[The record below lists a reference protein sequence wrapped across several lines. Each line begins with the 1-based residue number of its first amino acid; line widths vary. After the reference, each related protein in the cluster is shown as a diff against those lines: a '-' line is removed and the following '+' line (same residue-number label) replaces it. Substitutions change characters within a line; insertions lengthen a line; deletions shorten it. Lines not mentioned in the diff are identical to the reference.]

1 MKKKFISMLLVV
13 TLALTALLPNYIY
26 ADDDDERVDAEAI
39 EQAYGYE
46 DYQQLTEEA
55 TTTVSGRDDVSITK
69 RVSTTTSFA
78 PGAATALGI
87 IITLPFMIGHT
98 IISLVALEDSFTINN
113 ISEYNLPLFTIEKA
127 VFNEIPLLDANYV
140 TESPNSAASA
150 AMKSSVLVWYNAV
163 RAIAI
168 AISLLVLLY
177 IGIRM
182 AIAAVAEEKAR
193 YKKML
198 IDWFFSFLLLFLLHY
213 FIVIVLYFA
222 QGLVTLFGSLEV
234 KVFEESL
241 ILQIFTMAK
250 ETTGWSYVGIL
261 LMYIVLVF
269 YEIKFFVIYMKRLL
283 AIGFLIV
290 ISPIIT
296 ITYSIDRAGD
306 GKAQAFETWMKEFV
320 MFCMTQPVHAAL
332 YLVFINTAY
341 EIFKVAPLL
350 AVIFFAGLSRAEKM
364 FRKLFGMSKGVS
376 QGGLADSFK
385 FKHK

>member
-13 TLALTALLPNYIY
+13 MLTLTALLPNYIY
-26 ADDDDERVDAEAI
+26 ADEDRVDAEAI

-46 DYQQLTEEA
+46 DYEQMSEDA

-69 RVSTTTSFA
+69 KVSTTFSF
-78 PGAATALGI
+78 GAAAASAIGVV
-87 IITLPFMIGHT
+87 ITLPFMIGHAL
-98 IISLVALEDSFTINN
+98 ISIVALEDSFNFTE
-113 ISEYNLPLFTIEKA
+113 ISVYNLPLFTIEKA

-140 TESPNSAASA
+140 TESNNSVVSNTL
-150 AMKSSVLVWYNAV
+150 KNSVLIWYNTV
-163 RAIAI
+163 RALAL
-168 AISLLVLLY
+168 AISLLVLMY

-182 AIAAVAEEKAR
+182 AIASVAEDKAR

-198 IDWFFSFLLLFLLHY
+198 IDWFFSFALLFLLHY
-213 FIVIVLYFA
+213 FITIVLYFSHA
-222 QGLVTLFGSLEV
+222 LVALFGTLEV
-234 KVFEESL
+234 KVFEENL
-241 ILQIFTMAK
+241 ILQIFNIAK
-250 ETTGWSYVGIL
+250 LTTGWSYVGVL

-283 AIGFLIV
+283 SIGFLIV

-306 GKAQAFETWMKEFV
+306 GKAQAFETWMKEFI
-320 MFCMTQPVHAAL
+320 MFCMTQPMHAAL

-364 FRKLFGMSKGVS
+364 FRNLFGMKGRVS